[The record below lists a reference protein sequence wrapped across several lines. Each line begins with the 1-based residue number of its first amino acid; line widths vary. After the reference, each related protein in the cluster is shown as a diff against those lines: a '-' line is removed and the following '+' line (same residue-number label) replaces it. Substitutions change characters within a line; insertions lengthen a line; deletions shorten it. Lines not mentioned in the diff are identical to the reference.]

1 MYLCMHVYYLCMH
14 LQVGIYVLIFV
25 PTVPLASV
33 STVHLVTLLVS
44 VFRSD
49 QEGAQFNLPV
59 WAAPLLLLLS
69 LLYPLLS
76 SFIFAYRHRKIRLE
90 VLFMLG
96 LSSGEITTHMK

>member
-1 MYLCMHVYYLCMH
+1 MS
-14 LQVGIYVLIFV
+14 VL
-25 PTVPLASV
+25 PLLGPSSSAGDLSPV

-49 QEGAQFNLPV
+49 QEGAQFSLPV

-69 LLYPLLS
+69 LLYPLFS

-90 VLFMLG
+90 EPPLAEVAMVDLETRE
-96 LSSGEITTHMK
+96 S